1 MVDKYKKE
9 MGQIIDRCKI
19 NSNKITKSAETYISN
34 NFYSSQITKK
44 KQDRQDKY
52 FTNANI
58 FYKKRDNLHK
68 QIFQIFSM
76 VAT

>member
-44 KQDRQDKY
+44 KQDIQDKY
-52 FTNANI
+52 FTNAKYI
-58 FYKKRDNLHK
+58 LQKKR
-68 QIFQIFSM
+68 
-76 VAT
+76 